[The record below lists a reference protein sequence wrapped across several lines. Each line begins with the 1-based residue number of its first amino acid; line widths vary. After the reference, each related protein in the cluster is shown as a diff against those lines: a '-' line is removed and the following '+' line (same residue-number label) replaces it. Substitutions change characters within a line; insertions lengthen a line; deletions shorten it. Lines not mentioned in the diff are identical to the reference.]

1 RPRDPARKRKWL
13 IENAGTREGYEVIPG
28 PDDGVATASPDW
40 PFPKGDV
47 WILRYRG
54 SELDDGSVATG
65 PPYEAD
71 LDRFVSGES
80 IMNQDVVL
88 WYGAHFTHDIANE
101 PPGVHGHIVGPLL
114 KPVNW

>member
-1 RPRDPARKRKWL
+1 M
-13 IENAGTREGYEVIPG
+13 
-28 PDDGVATASPDW
+28 ATASPDW